1 MVHSLTLNKKTSGQ
15 KWNML
20 VFDSNGIKPHI
31 RAEEHM
37 DFSGTPVTTD
47 IPMLRDQTN
56 YEFYIIRKEDRC
68 NLAEMKAA
76 AKLCNV
82 KISKQKQCWCIQGF

>member
-1 MVHSLTLNKKTSGQ
+1 MN
-15 KWNML
+15 
-20 VFDSNGIKPHI
+20 
-31 RAEEHM
+31 
-37 DFSGTPVTTD
+37 FSGTPVTTD
-47 IPMLRDQTN
+47 IPMLRDQTI

-82 KISKQKQCWCIQGF
+82 NDIKAKTMLVHPRVLIAEVMYIQ